1 MKLKNE
7 DINKIKNSLIKKE
20 KVIEFNNYIKRIS
33 HDDYI
38 NLTATIEKINKKW
51 FIVIKLQDNNQTLCE
66 LECKNYQDAIDN
78 IEWALFN

>member
-33 HDDYI
+33 HDGYI
-38 NLTATIEKINKKW
+38 NLTATIEKINKK
-51 FIVIKLQDNNQTLCE
+51 
-66 LECKNYQDAIDN
+66 
-78 IEWALFN
+78 